1 MQTTGSI
8 NFDNKK
14 SFRRL
19 KKHLTHDSNV
29 KHSNNYLNSDESKKL
44 RHLNRH
50 VVNEDFNK
58 LIEKNY
64 KDYIEKHNES
74 ASKHGNYV
82 WTSTDDFIKHNAH
95 GERRTASVGSLMVF
109 KFSDFD
115 DFNNMV
121 DGYTKEMQAK
131 NSELTDFEC
140 KEQFIDAC
148 CQGLEEYSKS
158 FHSRNPNLY
167 MTEAYIHGD
176 EEGSPHGHGRILPLT
191 ATNNRGKKMS
201 WGLNRALR
209 EQFGDKDT
217 RNNLSMFRQ
226 QEDKMI
232 VEYVN
237 KSLNKLFEKQHVKSY
252 NVSLL
257 RKHSSVVGLKHDE
270 YLVEK
275 KRERMQSRQAELALT
290 SQELS
295 EKSADL
301 DDRTVSVKEREEIV
315 QDTET
320 DFSKREEDLN
330 KREDDL
336 NEQTD
341 YLNSRENQIT
351 AREQD
356 VSRRESALN
365 VRESRLDERETDVKK
380 RENEAKKREEET
392 KKQLESAIKLQKQ
405 SAEQFNVI
413 QKIRTEYQDFYNKI
427 QEKWKRFTNWLA
439 LKKENYPKEPDI
451 STLVNVQKKRKKT
464 VDKINHDVDNDG
476 IDDRFE
482 LPKIPDSYDLQLTEN
497 NKEEEQKQR
506 DDSKNY

>member
-19 KKHLTHDSNV
+19 KKHLTHDPNV
-29 KHSNNYLNSDESKKL
+29 THSNQYLNSVESKKL

-58 LIEKNY
+58 LIERNY
-64 KDYIEKHNES
+64 EDYIEKHNGS

-95 GERRTASVGSLMVF
+95 GERRTASIGSLMVF

-121 DGYTKEMQAK
+121 DDYTKQIQAK
-131 NSELTDFEC
+131 NPEISDFEC

-148 CQGLEEYSKS
+148 CAGLEEYSKS

-201 WGLNRALR
+201 WGLNRALH

-252 NVSLL
+252 NISLL

-301 DDRTVSVKEREEIV
+301 DDRTVYVKEREEIV

-336 NEQTD
+336 NEQND
-341 YLNSRENQIT
+341 YLNSRENDVS

-356 VSRRESALN
+356 VSQRESALS
-365 VRESRLDERETDVKK
+365 VRESRLDKRETDVKK
-380 RENEAKKREEET
+380 RENETKKREEET
-392 KKQLESAIKLQKQ
+392 KKQLERAIELQKQ
-405 SAEQFNVI
+405 SAEQLSVI
-413 QKIRTEYQDFYNKI
+413 QKIRTEYQKI
-427 QEKWKRFTNWLA
+427 YTDLHEKWKKFTNWLT
-439 LKKENYPKEPDI
+439 LKKENYPKEPDF
-451 STLVNVQKKRKKT
+451 STLTDIQKKREKT
-464 VDKINHDVDNDG
+464 IKKINHDVDNDG

-497 NKEEEQKQR
+497 NKEEEQNQYN
-506 DDSKNY
+506 DSKNY

>member
-1 MQTTGSI
+1 MQTTASI

-14 SFRRL
+14 SFTRL
-19 KKHLTHDSNV
+19 RKHLEHDPNV
-29 KHSNNYLNSDESKKL
+29 KHSNDYLNSVESKKL

-58 LIEKNY
+58 LIEDNY
-64 KDYIEKHNES
+64 KDYIDKHNQS
-74 ASKHGNYV
+74 AVKHGNYV
-82 WTSTDDFIKHNAH
+82 WTSTDDFILHNAH
-95 GERRTASVGSLMVF
+95 GEQRTSSIGSLMVF

-115 DFNNMV
+115 DFNNIV

-191 ATNNRGKKMS
+191 RTNNRGKQMS

-301 DDRTVSVKEREEIV
+301 DDRTVSVKEREE
-315 QDTET
+315 
-320 DFSKREEDLN
+320 DLN

-336 NEQTD
+336 NEQND

-351 AREQD
+351 IRED
-356 VSRRESALN
+356 AVSQRESA
-365 VRESRLDERETDVKK
+365 VKARESRLDKRETDVKK
-380 RENEAKKREEET
+380 REDDVKKNEEET
-392 KKQLESAIKLQKQ
+392 KKQLENAIKLQQQ
-405 SAEQFNVI
+405 SQEQLNVI
-413 QKIRTEYQDFYNKI
+413 QKIRTEYQKI
-427 QEKWKRFTNWLA
+427 YTDLHEKWKKFTNWLT
-439 LKKENYPKEPDI
+439 LKKENYPKEPDF
-451 STLVNVQKKRKKT
+451 STFTDIQKKRKKT
-464 VDKINHDVDNDG
+464 IKKINHDVDNDG

-497 NKEEEQKQR
+497 NKEEEQKQH